1 MSVEKVKAY
10 LARFGVENQVI
21 EKEQSSA
28 TVELAAQ
35 ALGVEPARIAK
46 SLTFN
51 NDERVILIVMAGDCK
66 TDNKKF
72 RDTFGFKPRML
83 KLEEVEEKVG
93 YAAGGVCPFGVNEGV
108 DVYLDRSL
116 ERFETVF
123 PAAGSGNSMIELS
136 LEQLSQY
143 GCAKGSV
150 DVSK

>member
-10 LARFGVENQVI
+10 LSQFGVENQVI

-51 NDERVILIVMAGDCK
+51 NDEGVILIVMAGDRK

-72 RDTFGFKPRML
+72 RDVFGFKPRML

-143 GCAKGSV
+143 GCAKGFV

>member
-10 LARFGVENQVI
+10 LEQFGAASGVM
-21 EKEQSSA
+21 EKEVSSA

-46 SLTFN
+46 SLTFGN
-51 NDERVILIVMAGDCK
+51 NEQVIMVVMAGDVK
-66 TDNKKF
+66 TDNRKF

-83 KLEEVEEKVG
+83 KLDEVEEKVG
-93 YAAGGVCPFGVNEGV
+93 FSPGGVCPFGVNEGV
-108 DVYLDRSL
+108 EVYLDRSL
-116 ERFETVF
+116 QRFETVF

-136 LEQLSQY
+136 LEQLAQY
-143 GCAKGSV
+143 GGSKGFV